1 MRKPLIVI
9 AALLLAAC
17 DSTNNPASAPDS
29 AKIVRDSSMAMQPI
43 KSPYPV
49 TYSSSFTMDDPKYAE
64 TVLTLWK
71 SYDSGNIA
79 STKDLIADSIELYL
93 ADGSS
98 VKLSRDSAVA
108 MVTKERSMDKSDKAR
123 VDAVMSVKSDKGE
136 HWGLVWGAQEHVDNK
151 GNSRT
156 TNLQETWR
164 FNAAGK
170 ADLLYQFAQEQ
181 PKKKK

>member
-1 MRKPLIVI
+1 MRKPLIVF

-17 DSTNNPASAPDS
+17 DGNNSATSPDS
-29 AKIVRDSSMAMQPI
+29 TKIKPDSSMATQPI

-49 TYSSSFTMDDPKYAE
+49 TYSSHFTMDDPKYAE
-64 TVLTLWK
+64 AVLTLWK

-79 STKDLIADSIELYL
+79 STKDIIADSIELYL
-93 ADGSS
+93 SDGSS
-98 VKLSRDSAVA
+98 MKLSRDSAVA
-108 MVTKERSMDKSDKAR
+108 MVTKQRNTEKSPKAR

-136 HWGLVWGAQEHVDNK
+136 HWGLVWGADNYVDSK
-151 GNSRT
+151 GNNVT
-156 TNLQETWR
+156 MNIQETWR

-181 PKKKK
+181 PRKKK

>member
-1 MRKPLIVI
+1 MRKPLIVV
-9 AALLLAAC
+9 AALFLVAC
-17 DSTNNPASAPDS
+17 DGNNNSATSPDT
-29 AKIVRDSSMAMQPI
+29 AKTVKDSSMAMQPI

-64 TVLTLWK
+64 AVLTLWK

-79 STKDLIADSIELYL
+79 STKDLIADSIELYPS
-93 ADGSS
+93 DGSS
-98 VKLSRDSAVA
+98 MKLSRDSAVA
-108 MVTKERSMDKSDKAR
+108 LVTKQRSMEKSPKAR

-136 HWGLVWGAQEHVDNK
+136 HWGLVWGADQYVDSK
-151 GNSRT
+151 GNNVT
-156 TNLQETWR
+156 VNLQETWR